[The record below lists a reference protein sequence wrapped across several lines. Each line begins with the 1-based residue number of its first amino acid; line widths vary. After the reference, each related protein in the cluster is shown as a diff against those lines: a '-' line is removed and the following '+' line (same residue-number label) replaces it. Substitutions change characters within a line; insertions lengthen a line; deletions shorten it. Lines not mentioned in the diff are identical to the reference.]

1 MMKKNSSSDFFS
13 LAKSLNK
20 EKNETMQIKYIM
32 SRNLITIQP
41 HEPLSKASNMMKSEG
56 IRHLPVIDEHGFLL
70 GMLSDRDIK
79 LASVTI
85 KNDGQKSE
93 HYIYGHSKVQEFMTS
108 PVHKVKESDSI
119 EKITRDMLESK
130 VSCFVVED
138 EQEKTIGII
147 TTEDLLIFLLDVLGQ
162 EKSVLSKLLSAF
174 KIS

>member
-1 MMKKNSSSDFFS
+1 MMKKNSSPDIFS
-13 LAKSLNK
+13 LAKSSNK
-20 EKNETMQIKYIM
+20 EKNETMQVKYIM

-41 HEPLSKASNMMKSEG
+41 NEPLSKASNMMKSEG

-79 LASVTI
+79 LASITI
-85 KNDGQKSE
+85 KNDGEKSE
-93 HYIYGHSKVQEFMTS
+93 HYIYGHSTVQEFMTS
-108 PVHKVKESDSI
+108 PVHKVKESESI